1 MLKTKKLL
9 TATLAAIIGLSFV
22 ACVPPANPTPN
33 GGTEEQQQEEQ
44 TESTAIDY
52 TSYPAANALITVKN
66 NSSSDMVLF
75 NGVPSNEKILGGV
88 RANSKITLKRDPVLF
103 PKATDFIV
111 YVVTADNYEAN
122 KDNLKVLDTAPYTS
136 FMAVYN
142 DNASNTDFFYQI
154 SSALRGTNKL
164 IINNPT
170 NYNLELRNMGMEGE
184 TLCFVRKGTY
194 QVTYNLDR
202 AAVTNEG
209 QVMLFPVF
217 RKFDSNSGE
226 IFDIYPTYTSGRNAG
241 KPKFVLF
248 GFDDE
253 NSKFEMNASE
263 WVEGIKFCPSA
274 TYIEIINNADM
285 GLKFY
290 DGKNATARTT
300 SSGGVVINTG
310 KSMIFPVNMTQLSGT
325 SYSETVTLAGYRLGN
340 NDINDIYIFSDLVPD
355 AEGKVT
361 YEATTANSGKTQEL
375 KGGCIYSFTI
385 SGGMEDNYYITPK
398 TETIEETTT
407 EIETAAYTDED
418 GVEHPAV
425 YKKAKKTVLK
435 AVPYEF

>member
-33 GGTEEQQQEEQ
+33 GGTEEQQQEE
-44 TESTAIDY
+44 TTAIDY
-52 TSYPAANALITVKN
+52 TSYPAAEALITVKN

-88 RANSKITLKRDPVLF
+88 KANSKITLKRDPTLF

-111 YVVTADNYEAN
+111 YVVTAANYEAN
-122 KDNLKVLDTAPYTS
+122 KDNLKALDSAPYTS

-170 NYNLELRNMGMEGE
+170 KYNLELRNMGLEGE
-184 TLCFVRKGTY
+184 TLCFVRNGTF

-202 AAVTNEG
+202 AAVQNEG

-226 IFDIYPTYTSGRNAG
+226 IFDIYPEYQTGDYAG
-241 KPKFVLF
+241 TPKFVLF
-248 GFDDE
+248 GFDDD
-253 NSKFEMNASE
+253 NSKFEMNASD
-263 WVEGIKFCPSA
+263 WVEGIKFTPSA
-274 TYIEIINNADM
+274 TYIEIVNGADM

-290 DGKNATARTT
+290 DGKTSTARTT
-300 SSGGVVINTG
+300 SSGGVVINAG
-310 KSMIFPVNMTQLSGT
+310 KSMIFPVNMTQTSGT
-325 SYSETVTLAGYRLGN
+325 KYSESVTLSGYRLGN
-340 NDINDIYIFSDLVPD
+340 NYANNIYIFGDLD
-355 AEGKVT
+355 AEG
-361 YEATTANSGKTQEL
+361 GKYKASNENASNTQTLE
-375 KGGCIYSFTI
+375 GGKIYTFSI
-385 SGGMEDNYYITPK
+385 SGGMASSYWVTPK
-398 TETIEETTT
+398 TEKVV
-407 EIETAAYTDED
+407 ETAAYTDDE

-425 YKKAKKTVLK
+425 TKTVLK
-435 AVPYEF
+435 GVPYEF